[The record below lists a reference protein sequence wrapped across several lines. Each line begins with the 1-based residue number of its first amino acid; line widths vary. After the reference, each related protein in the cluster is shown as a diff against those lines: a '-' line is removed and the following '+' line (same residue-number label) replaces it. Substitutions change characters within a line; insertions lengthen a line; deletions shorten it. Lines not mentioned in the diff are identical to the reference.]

1 MAQETQLARIQY
13 NMHTASEWAS
23 TNEALL
29 HREIGYEID
38 TGRYKIGINSSPTP
52 WNDLPY
58 ASTCV
63 KTVQVTPESYQVAT
77 STEGLEYYV
86 ATIPLA
92 GITQYDVPVID
103 VALSAD
109 VDAAVLQL
117 EAFQTISQVITTNGN
132 LVLYNYNSA
141 PEVNFTLN
149 VIIR

>member
-1 MAQETQLARIQY
+1 M
-13 NMHTASEWAS
+13 
-23 TNEALL
+23 
-29 HREIGYEID
+29 
-38 TGRYKIGINSSPTP
+38 
-52 WNDLPY
+52 
-58 ASTCV
+58 
-63 KTVQVTPESYQVAT
+63 AT

-109 VDAAVLQL
+109 VDAAILQL